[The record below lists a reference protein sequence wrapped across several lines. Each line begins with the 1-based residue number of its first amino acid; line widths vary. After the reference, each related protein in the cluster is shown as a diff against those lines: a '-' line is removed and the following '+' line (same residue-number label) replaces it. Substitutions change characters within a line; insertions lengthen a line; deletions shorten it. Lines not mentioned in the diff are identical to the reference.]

1 MATDK
6 KIFPKQQLEIVQVQ
20 DPKSYSGGTKTLL
33 PVMAKNLSLAEGDPG
48 FGKSWKYTVFNQDLQ
63 DHIKGLKVGDRRLCD
78 IEEHERPD
86 SEYGPDRNIVQIYVE
101 GKPVSQK
108 KGGGGGYGKS
118 PEMIRLEHELDLVLE
133 GVKRRSIEGQTAI
146 AQVGAVLSCPN
157 PIPGEALGIDEEGW
171 FRILDKYWLA
181 VERSLD
187 VFLAEP
193 KAQEP
198 APKRDQRAQDT
209 QGKGSKA
216 AAVVS
221 HDIHNPPVEKKN
233 PPPDPVKHVGDLLT
247 RSLKLKPPVT
257 RDELCVGVN
266 VNDPKEIKDLEAA
279 WKTAQ
284 ELSASKVQGKPKA
297 DEEQLPF

>member
-6 KIFPKQQLEIVQVQ
+6 KIFSKQQLEIVQVQ
-20 DPKSYSGGTKTLL
+20 ELKSYSGGTKTLL

-118 PEMIRLEHELDLVLE
+118 PEIIRLEHELDLVLE
-133 GVKRRSIEGQTAI
+133 GVKRQSIEGQTAI
-146 AQVGAVLSCPN
+146 AQVGNVLACPT

-171 FRILDKYWLA
+171 FRILDKYWQA

-187 VFLAEP
+187 VFLARP
-193 KAQEP
+193 KVQEP
-198 APKRDQRAQDT
+198 APKREQRAQDK
-209 QGKGSKA
+209 QGTAAKP
-216 AAVVS
+216 AAVS
-221 HDIHNPPVEKKN
+221 KDTTPIT
-233 PPPDPVKHVGDLLT
+233 DPIKHVGDLLT

-297 DEEQLPF
+297 GEEQLPF